1 MKETDFEINRDA
13 VERYFRAG
21 QTLFCL
27 IPILPFIFPL
37 LIILFGGRSDAPDGV
52 LGLFGVVSMLPL
64 IHYFGFGRWLCS
76 RQAKNLRYRLDGNVL
91 RAEGGVFFLFR
102 KSIPLERITD
112 IALVQGPLLR
122 FFGIWAMKVQT
133 AGSPQAEAILYGV
146 CEAENVRELILSQ
159 RQGVYGNK

>member
-1 MKETDFEINRDA
+1 MNETDFEINRDA

-27 IPILPFIFPL
+27 IPILPFLAPL
-37 LIILFGGRSDAPDGV
+37 LIMLFGGGPDAPSGV
-52 LGLFGVVSMLPL
+52 LAFFGIVPL

-133 AGSPQAEAILYGV
+133 AGSAQCEAILYGV
-146 CEAENVRELILSQ
+146 CEAENVREMILSQ